1 MKHREPCTASHQS
14 PQPTSTSKD
23 AQSTLCACFLL
34 RCAGCSRYHGV
45 RCLATSSL
53 FAEEVHQHQQP
64 HSIDSIAF
72 FRVKHRTKRSNEQTN
87 GRRRA
92 TANGDAMMMIARDS
106 VQLTYR
112 APWLCCGG
120 WLAYGVA
127 RSLIARCLLLL
138 A

>member
-1 MKHREPCTASHQS
+1 MIHREPCTASHQS

-23 AQSTLCACFLL
+23 AQSTLCACFLS
-34 RCAGCSRYHGV
+34 RCAGYSTMVCGAWQLLLCSPKKY
-45 RCLATSSL
+45 
-53 FAEEVHQHQQP
+53 QHQQQ

-72 FRVKHRTKRSNEQTN
+72 FRVKHRNDRTD
-87 GRRRA
+87 RRTDGRA
-92 TANGDAMMMIARDS
+92 TANGDAMMIIAPDS

-112 APWLCCGG
+112 APWLWCCG
-120 WLAYGVA
+120 WIAYGVA